1 MLDSARGWAGCI
13 LFNKTIK
20 DQFEWY
26 AKQEDRF
33 TLGVCTGC
41 QLMSQINYVPFPLP
55 DRAKQPRFIQNR
67 AGKLECRV
75 VNVRIEKSQSV
86 LLRGMEGSTLGVWI
100 AHGEGRCYWP
110 DAEVKA
116 EAERQGCV
124 AMKYVDNEGN
134 VGSAA
139 GGEA

>member
-1 MLDSARGWAGCI
+1 MGGLHPVQQDDQG
-13 LFNKTIK
+13 
-20 DQFEWY
+20 QFEWY

-33 TLGVCTGC
+33 TLGVCNGC

-100 AHGEGRCYWP
+100 AHGEGRCLL
-110 DAEVKA
+110 AG
-116 EAERQGCV
+116 RG
-124 AMKYVDNEGN
+124 G
-134 VGSAA
+134 GRRRRSGRAA
-139 GGEA
+139 WR

>member
-1 MLDSARGWAGCI
+1 MVREAGGP
-13 LFNKTIK
+13 LHAGRVQRLPVDES
-20 DQFEWY
+20 DQ
-26 AKQEDRF
+26 
-33 TLGVCTGC
+33 LCP
-41 QLMSQINYVPFPLP
+41 VPVA